1 MLKGCREC
9 RREAEKLFLK
19 GDRCYGQKCAVV
31 KKPYAPGALGAK
43 GQVRL
48 SDYGKQ
54 LREKQKTRR
63 FYQVSE
69 KQFANFYIAASS
81 HTGNTSEIMYQ
92 LLETRLDNFVR
103 RCLSS
108 SSVIEARQ
116 YISHGG
122 ITVNGKKVDIPSY
135 KLKVGDEVTGKIF
148 KSDKQKNASLP
159 KWITYDGKKDIAK
172 VAALPELSDSESQ
185 FNLSLII
192 EYYSK

>member
-9 RREAEKLFLK
+9 RREGEKLFLK
-19 GDRCYGQKCAVV
+19 SDRCYGQKCAVV
-31 KKPYAPGALGAK
+31 KKPYAPGDKGAK
-43 GQVRL
+43 GRFRS
-48 SDYGKQ
+48 SDYAKQ

-69 KQFANFYIAASS
+69 KQFTNYYLKANS
-81 HTGNTSEIMYQ
+81 HSGNTSEILYQ

-108 SSVIEARQ
+108 ISIVEARQ
-116 YISHGG
+116 YISHGKF
-122 ITVNGKKVDIPSY
+122 TVNGKKVDIPSY
-135 KLKVGDEVTGKIF
+135 QLRIGDEVSGVIF
-148 KSDKQKNASLP
+148 ESDKQKNQTLP
-159 KWITYDGKKDIAK
+159 KWITIDAKKAVAK
-172 VAALPELSDSESQ
+172 VAAMPELGESESQ